1 MLLADTIK
9 LNFSELPFFN
19 CSNFAIS
26 QLFQTPKNNLLD
38 ILKNNSFS
46 ENMIKL
52 VNGFSKDN
60 YTCNYYHE
68 ASINELSKKH
78 SVNSLKVFHHNID
91 SFGKNST
98 ELVSNLEC
106 LNFNFDIIC
115 LTEVRQTTLVL

>member
-91 SFGKNST
+91 SFG
-98 ELVSNLEC
+98 
-106 LNFNFDIIC
+106 
-115 LTEVRQTTLVL
+115 